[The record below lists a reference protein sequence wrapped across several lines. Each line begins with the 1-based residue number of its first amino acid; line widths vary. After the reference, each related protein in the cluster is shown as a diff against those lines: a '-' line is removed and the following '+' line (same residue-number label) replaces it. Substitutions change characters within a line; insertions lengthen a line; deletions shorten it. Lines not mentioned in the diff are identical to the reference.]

1 MNKIFIIYIYNMNN
15 INNID
20 NIDNMDKN
28 ELKNNLKHHGNL
40 YKTCMENKKKQSKEI
55 ADLKTENLRLK
66 TEKETIVS
74 TNKET
79 CKELLKEKVL
89 ECEEMKTSL
98 LGGENKNK
106 FQKFLRDFENKISG
120 GMIGQIRKT
129 LFEKYNKEVENYK
142 NSYNNQ
148 KGGGN
153 KQKGGNPLLF
163 MGVAGFKIGL
173 MTIGT
178 FIFNWWPIMMIVSFY
193 CVYVEWKMVQLSGED
208 VLGLPILYL
217 LGAYLCPCIWALV
230 RLFMGYSA
238 SENSQPRLFNILSK
252 CTDDGFTLNFHEYRG
267 RDCKDDKCLW
277 TTNDCYETLFGKST
291 GLMDTMMDTAKNT
304 FK

>member
-1 MNKIFIIYIYNMNN
+1 MNEIDE
-15 INNID
+15 IN
-20 NIDNMDKN
+20 KK
-28 ELKNNLKHHGNL
+28 ELEKDLKHQKNL
-40 YKTCMENKKKQSKEI
+40 YKTCIMNKNKQTKKL
-55 ADLKTENLRLK
+55 ADLEAENLKLK
-66 TEKETIVS
+66 TEKEIIVS
-74 TNKET
+74 NNKET

-89 ECEEMKTSL
+89 ECEEIKTSL
-98 LGGENKNK
+98 LGGTGNK
-106 FQKFLRDFENKISG
+106 FQQLLRDFENKISG
-120 GMIGQIRKT
+120 GMIGQRRKS
-129 LFEKYNKEVENYK
+129 LDEKYKKELENYK
-142 NSYNNQ
+142 NITKNQ
-148 KGGGN
+148 TGGG
-153 KQKGGNPLLF
+153 QKGGNPLLF
-163 MGVAGFKIGL
+163 MGLAGFKIGL

-178 FIFNWWPIMMIVSFY
+178 FIFNWWPIMMLVSFY
-193 CVYVEWKMVQLSGED
+193 CVYIEFKMVQLSGED